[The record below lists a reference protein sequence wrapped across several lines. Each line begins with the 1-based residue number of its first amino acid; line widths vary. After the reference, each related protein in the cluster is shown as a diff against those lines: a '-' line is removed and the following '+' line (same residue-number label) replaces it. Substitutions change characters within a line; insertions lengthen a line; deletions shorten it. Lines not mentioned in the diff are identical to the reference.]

1 MKTILVHQVHFHHF
15 FFLALNTSEQSGQ
28 CCRPFWLHTVHSSAP
43 QRFLVPFLVP
53 RHHRHGT
60 KPRPSHVRH
69 GPSPSAFYSTRRRK
83 STSVTHINSRA
94 QIQDRNCLCGG
105 MLHQVCVLL
114 ASTSNPI
121 NFLCSC
127 PVSFSSSTVLSSWT
141 HRHTQTSYTT
151 HGHTHVRKHCTITT
165 SYKAHERGVQQ
176 ILVSQDVTHHSPQCA
191 LH

>member
-1 MKTILVHQVHFHHF
+1 MKTILVHQVNFHHF

-53 RHHRHGT
+53 RHQRHGT

-69 GPSPSAFYSTRRRK
+69 GPSPSAFYSTRMRK
-83 STSVTHINSRA
+83 STSATCNFATLQLSVWRNAPPGVCAICKYLKSNQLSLQLSCLIQFQHCLVILDA
-94 QIQDRNCLCGG
+94 QMRTNIIHN
-105 MLHQVCVLL
+105 
-114 ASTSNPI
+114 
-121 NFLCSC
+121 
-127 PVSFSSSTVLSSWT
+127 
-141 HRHTQTSYTT
+141 T
-151 HGHTHVRKHCTITT
+151 HGHTCVHKHCTITT

-176 ILVSQDVTHHSPQCA
+176 ILGPQDLTHHSPQCV